1 MSLVAECIGWGR
13 VSTTAYTTLLITLF
27 QKLLKKLTQK
37 KEFMK
42 QKCKTG
48 CNFKGYLIFFE
59 KNVKTENYLEDI
71 FFISTFIEDADRCWG
86 VGNWIFQQGN
96 APAHRSAETKV
107 VLSELCLRVLEW
119 PPYSPDL
126 IVIEIVWAIMEAE
139 VEERNPSSVEELKTI
154 VSDIWE
160 KLKWPTINELI
171 DSIEERLAKVHQ
183 SPDKTIYNL
192 YH

>member
-1 MSLVAECIGWGR
+1 MKPKCKIGW
-13 VSTTAYTTLLITLF
+13 
-27 QKLLKKLTQK
+27 
-37 KEFMK
+37 
-42 QKCKTG
+42 
-48 CNFKGYLIFFE
+48 NFKGPLIFFE
-59 KNVKTENYLEDI
+59 KSVKMKIILKISFSIVHSLKMLGRWKLDI
-71 FFISTFIEDADRCWG
+71 
-86 VGNWIFQQGN
+86 QQGN

-107 VLSELCLRVLEW
+107 VLSELGLRVLEW

-126 IVIEIVWAIMEAE
+126 NVIEIVWAIMEAE

-160 KLKWPTINELI
+160 KLKWPTINGLI
-171 DSIEERLAKVHQ
+171 DSMEERLAKVHQ